1 MKFGVMLPQT
11 NRVASAAAIRQVAEA
26 AEDLNFHSVVVHD
39 HLSFNGWWIVSG
51 MRGIDVPGDDRDLY
65 EAMETLTYVS
75 AFTSRVRLNVSVMI
89 VAMRQPLALAKQ
101 VSTLDALSGGRLT
114 LGVGVGPPLRPE
126 QRETTRLGEHR
137 TNAAREYRAS
147 GLRGERA
154 RRTDEY
160 LDAMI
165 AVWTQ
170 DRTTFS
176 GEFVSFDDI
185 EVFPKPVQQ
194 PHPPL
199 VVGGR
204 SEAALRRAVRLGAG
218 WQPSQISVGQL
229 ADGVSRLQS
238 MCAEGDQPMPT
249 EIGVNLPTV
258 IADTD
263 EAAEAI
269 AGPTVRPVF
278 PGDVE
283 YQERTIVG
291 SPETFLRRVQEYQ
304 KAGATYMEIK
314 PLYPSIDHL
323 LEQMRTIKEYVVP
336 ALNG

>member
-1 MKFGVMLPQT
+1 VLLPQT
-11 NRVASAAAIRQVAEA
+11 NRIASPEAIRHVAEA
-26 AEDLNFHSVVVHD
+26 AEDLEFHSVVVHD
-39 HLSFNGWWIVSG
+39 HLAYNGWWIVSG
-51 MRGIDVPGDDRDLY
+51 MRGIDIPGDDRDLF
-65 EAMETLTYVS
+65 EALETLSYVS

-101 VSTLDALSGGRLT
+101 VSTLDVLSGGRLT

-126 QRETTRLGEHR
+126 RRETTRLGEHR

-170 DRTTFS
+170 ERSSFS

-185 EVFPKPVQQ
+185 EVFPKPIQR
-194 PHPPL
+194 PYPPL
-199 VVGGR
+199 LVGGR
-204 SEAALRRAVRLGAG
+204 SDAALRRAVRFGAG
-218 WQPSQISVGQL
+218 WQPSQISVAEF
-229 ADGVSRLQS
+229 ADGVASLRGL
-238 MCAEGDQPMPT
+238 CDERDQPVPA

-258 IADTD
+258 IAGTD
-263 EAAEAI
+263 EEADAI
-269 AGPTVRPVF
+269 AGPTVRPIF
-278 PGDVE
+278 PGETE
-283 YQERTIVG
+283 YRERTIVG
-291 SPETFLRRVQEYQ
+291 SPETFTQRVREYQ

-314 PLYPSIDHL
+314 PLYPNVAHL
-323 LEQMRTIKEYVVP
+323 IEQMRMIRERVIP
-336 ALNG
+336 ALDA